1 MVRHLAA
8 ASLLGLG
15 ADLNVDT
22 GRLAQVLGHGS
33 AASFALARVADGGGT
48 LARIGAHAGPLLA
61 KDVRLTVAVAEA
73 AGLDVSGNP
82 LVAAA
87 DAALALMNV
96 PR

>member
-1 MVRHLAA
+1 L
-8 ASLLGLG
+8 
-15 ADLNVDT
+15 
-22 GRLAQVLGHGS
+22 
-33 AASFALARVADGGGT
+33 
-48 LARIGAHAGPLLA
+48 AGPPLA